1 MAAWLLDALAVQSR
15 SVYCVLSP
23 RGPAPG
29 HAAVWLLSPGRTRGS
44 GLLLSRGQRLLDGTD
59 GRQECKVL
67 RDGEDL
73 GEEQF
78 GGS

>member
-1 MAAWLLDALAVQSR
+1 MR
-15 SVYCVLSP
+15 SEVKPSATKP
-23 RGPAPG
+23 PD
-29 HAAVWLLSPGRTRGS
+29 
-44 GLLLSRGQRLLDGTD
+44 LLLSRGRRLLDGTD
-59 GRQECKVL
+59 GRQECKVCKVL